1 MNRLENL
8 PTLRIRSQQNVV
20 IEYNGRTYGGF
31 EGDTVASLLYA
42 CGERIFGRSLKYH
55 RPRGLYSMDGECS
68 NAMMCVDG
76 RPNINTENTPVRH
89 GMKVRPQNV
98 HGSLKWDPQG
108 LTDRFS
114 WAMPAGF
121 YYKVFHRPARIWP
134 VAIKAIRQAAGL
146 GKLDPG
152 ATFDDRCDEIY
163 PTADVLVVGGGPAGM
178 HAALAAAEAGLRVVL
193 LEARSHLGGFCDYR
207 VRSDAQ
213 GMPLY
218 QWVRKLADR
227 VKATP
232 NIRVFTNAPAI
243 GAFTDNLITAFQQG
257 TEKDP
262 FDLRYIETRATSVV
276 VATGCIERP
285 LLFENNE
292 RPGVMQVNCAHRL
305 LNTYGILPAKSAV
318 FSVADDLGLEAAID
332 LYDQGVEILCV
343 ADAREDGQD
352 PVLAKALAKRGIAMW
367 RGWVAQEAH
376 GRLKVTGVTLSAL
389 TGTVRKRLACDLLVA
404 SAGLTPN
411 TGLVT
416 LAGGKLA
423 FDHHTGFFLPTQ
435 MPDKM
440 YICGRITGRQDIAAL
455 AADGTLAGLKAAAD
469 CGVDLQERIDA
480 AGQALAGTPGPVCG
494 SKLVTAP
501 MGGHK
506 CFVCFDEDGTIKN
519 VRQAMRQGFDV
530 PELIKRFTSIGTG
543 PGQGGIPGHNLPLV
557 VAQTKDSPDREP
569 RPTTVRP
576 PLVGAPIAALA
587 GAKHDMSKRTPME
600 PEQTAAGG
608 VMERVGV
615 WRRARR
621 FGDDR
626 TARNEILA
634 VRTNVAMLDGSTLG
648 KLRVFGPD
656 ALKALQRV
664 YVSDIAKAAP
674 MRTKYS
680 AMCNED
686 GCVID
691 DGVVILQGKND
702 YYITTSTG
710 RAGVTA
716 EWFRYH
722 TRYEDWDYH
731 VVNLTDAYGVIN
743 IAGPNARQVLAGV
756 TDDDVSN
763 EAFPFSCCRD
773 LTLHGGI
780 TVRAMRLGF
789 VGELSYELHIPSSYM
804 PAVWRMLEAAG
815 KPLGIANFGLEAQST
830 LRMEKGHVIL
840 GSESEQRTT
849 LHDIG
854 LGFLWCRT
862 KPDVKTVGGVALR
875 DTEHQKGRLKLV
887 GFKMKDPKG
896 PTPKDGSPIVDARI
910 RGYVCTARYSY
921 ALEEPVGMALVDD
934 ELAKPGTRLGIFEP
948 GCKGELLYATVA
960 SMPFYDPKGERMRM

>member
-8 PTLRIRSQQNVV
+8 PTLRIQSQQSVV
-20 IEYNGRTYGGF
+20 IEFNGRTFGGY
-31 EGDTVASLLYA
+31 EGDSVASLLYA
-42 CGERIFGRSLKYH
+42 CGERLFGRSLKYH

-76 RPNINTENTPVRH
+76 RPNINTENTPARH
-89 GMKVRPQNV
+89 GMKVKPQNV
-98 HGSLKWDPQG
+98 RGSLKYDLQG
-108 LTDRFS
+108 ITDKFS

-134 VAIKAIRQAAGL
+134 MAIKAIRQAAGL
-146 GKLDPG
+146 GQLAPD
-152 ATFDDRCDEIY
+152 ATFNDRCEEIY
-163 PTADVLVVGGGPAGM
+163 PVADVCVVGGGPAGM
-178 HAALAAAEAGLRVVL
+178 HAALAAADAGLRVIL
-193 LEARSHLGGFCDYR
+193 LEARPHLGGFCDYR
-207 VRSDAQ
+207 VRTDAR
-213 GMPLY
+213 GVPLY
-218 QWVRKLADR
+218 QWGRSLADR
-227 VKATP
+227 VMAHRH
-232 NIRVFTNAPAI
+232 IRVFTSASAI
-243 GAFTDNLITAFQQG
+243 GAFTDNLITAFQRG
-257 TEKDP
+257 REKDT
-262 FDLRYIETRATSVV
+262 FDLRYIEIRATSVV
-276 VATGCIERP
+276 TATGCIERP
-285 LLFENNE
+285 LIFENNE
-292 RPGVMQVNCAHRL
+292 RPGVMQVGCAHRL
-305 LNTYGILPAKSAV
+305 LHTYGIRPAENAV

-332 LYDQGVEILCV
+332 LADGGVEIRCV

-352 PVLAKALAKRGIAMW
+352 PELMAALEARKIPFW
-367 RGWVAQEAH
+367 RGWVAHTAH
-376 GRLKVTGVTLSAL
+376 GRLQLSGVTLATTS
-389 TGTVRKRLACDLLVA
+389 GTVKKRIACELLVA

-411 TGLVT
+411 TGLIN
-416 LAGGKLA
+416 LAGGQMA
-423 FDHHTGFFLPTQ
+423 FDNHTGFFLPTAL
-435 MPDKM
+435 PPKM
-440 YICGRITGRQDIAAL
+440 HVCGRITGRQDVDAL

-469 CGVDLQERIDA
+469 CGVDLAAKIDA
-480 AGQALAGTPGPVCG
+480 AAQSQASAPGPVRG

-501 MGGHK
+501 VGGHK
-506 CFVCFDEDGTIKN
+506 SFICFDEDGTIKN
-519 VRQAMRQGFDV
+519 VKQAMRQGFDV

-557 VAQTKDSPDREP
+557 VAQTKASPDLEP
-569 RPTTVRP
+569 RPTNVRP

-587 GAKHDMSKRTPME
+587 GAKHDMNKRTPME
-600 PEQTAAGG
+600 PEQVAAGG
-608 VMERVGV
+608 VMETVGV

-621 FGDDR
+621 FSADR
-626 TARNEILA
+626 AARDEIMA
-634 VRTNVAMLDGSTLG
+634 VRTNVGLLDGSTLG

-664 YVSDIAKAAP
+664 YVSDISKTVP

-691 DGVVILQGKND
+691 DGVVIQQGEND

-710 RAGVTA
+710 RAGITA

-722 TRYEDWDYH
+722 TRYENWDYH
-731 VVNLTDAYGVIN
+731 IVNLTDAYGVIN

-773 LTLHGGI
+773 LTLHGDI
-780 TVRAMRLGF
+780 AVKAMRLGF
-789 VGELSYELHIPSSYM
+789 VGELSYELHVPASYM

-862 KPDVKTVGGVALR
+862 KPDAKTVGAVALR

-887 GFKMKDPKG
+887 GFKMEDPQAR
-896 PTPKDGSPIVDARI
+896 TPQDGSPIVDERI

-921 ALEEPVGMALVDD
+921 ALKEPVGMALVDD
-934 ELAKPGTRLGIFEP
+934 ELAKPGTRLGIFEV
-948 GCKGELLYATVA
+948 GCKGELLHATVA
-960 SMPFYDPKGERMRM
+960 PMPFYDPKGERMRM